1 MLHGENKGAFRLE
14 PAGDIPADCLEIRR
28 VMEGQGAEDN
38 VEGSLGK
45 QDILHGHAAVLD
57 NAFVSHGSGFGD
69 HLCGNVYAQHGGRPV
84 LRRISAVPAESA
96 SQVQN
101 VLVMEI
107 RQQPFQC
114 FPFSGP
120 FQPLHGTVHL
130 AVLPE
135 KGVIV
140 VLVLFHDGEEMNVAW
155 K

>member
-1 MLHGENKGAFRLE
+1 MGMQRYSIMPSFPMDLALAIIFAEMSTPSTEAA
-14 PAGDIPADCLEIRR
+14 PCSACIP
-28 VMEGQGAEDN
+28 
-38 VEGSLGK
+38 
-45 QDILHGHAAVLD
+45 
-57 NAFVSHGSGFGD
+57 
-69 HLCGNVYAQHGGRPV
+69 
-84 LRRISAVPAESA
+84 AVPAESA

-120 FQPLHGTVHL
+120 FQPLYGTVHL
-130 AVLPE
+130 TVFL
-135 KGVIV
+135 KKDVIV